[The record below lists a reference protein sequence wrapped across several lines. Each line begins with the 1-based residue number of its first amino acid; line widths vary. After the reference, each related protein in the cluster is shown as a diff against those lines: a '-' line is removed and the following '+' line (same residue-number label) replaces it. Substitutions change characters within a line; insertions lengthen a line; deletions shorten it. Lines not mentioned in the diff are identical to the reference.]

1 MITSGVQAWGAA
13 GAAGAGEEGE
23 VAGFILKTF

>member
-1 MITSGVQAWGAA
+1 MMMQAVG
-13 GAAGAGEEGE
+13 GGPLGTGAGEEGE